1 MKKTDLILQTGGLPD
16 VVSIDLP
23 ASKSISNRVLVM
35 NALAGN
41 NGPVGNLARCDDTEA
56 MLGALVSGG
65 EEVNIGA
72 AGTAMRFLTA
82 YFAMQEGR
90 TVLLD
95 GSPRMRQRPVG
106 ILVDALRACG
116 ACIRYA
122 GEDGFPPLHISGCRL
137 SAPAVLRMEGS
148 VSSQFVT
155 ALMLI
160 APYMENGLTLEL
172 EGRVVSRPYIEM
184 TAGLMRR
191 FGAEVDVDDRR
202 IRVAPGCYQPVDFKV
217 ESDWS
222 AAGYWYELKA
232 LLPALGIRLRGLEAE
247 SLQGDSRVAELF
259 RLMGVTTRFDADGAV
274 LGYDSSL
281 VQPSLC
287 IDLSGQPDLAQTVA
301 VTACLKG
308 IPFELQ
314 GLSTLRLKET
324 DRIEAL
330 CSQLGRLGYRL
341 DASEAGVL
349 CWSGELSEVST
360 HVAIDTFD
368 DHRMAMA
375 FAPVA
380 VIHPGLVIRDA
391 AVVSK
396 SYPDFWSHLEAAGFK
411 IEQ

>member
-1 MKKTDLILQTGGLPD
+1 MKKTDLILQTDGLPD
-16 VVSIDLP
+16 VVSVDLP

-56 MLGALVSGG
+56 MLGALASGG
-65 EEVNIGA
+65 EVVNIGA

-106 ILVDALRACG
+106 ILVEALRACG
-116 ACIRYA
+116 ASIRYA
-122 GEDGFPPLHISGCRL
+122 GEDGFPPLRISGCRL

-184 TAGLMRR
+184 TAGLMGR

-274 LGYDSSL
+274 LGYDSTL
-281 VQPSLC
+281 VQPSLR

-341 DASEAGVL
+341 DASESGVL
-349 CWSGELSEVST
+349 RWSGELSDAST
-360 HVAIDTFD
+360 PVAVDTFD

-375 FAPVA
+375 FAPAA

>member
-16 VVSIDLP
+16 DVSIDLP

-56 MLGALVSGG
+56 MLGALASGG

-122 GEDGFPPLHISGCRL
+122 GEDGFPPLLISGCRL

-232 LLPALGIRLRGLEAE
+232 LLPALGIRLTGLEAE

-274 LGYDSSL
+274 LGYDFSL
-281 VQPSLC
+281 EQPSLRV
-287 IDLSGQPDLAQTVA
+287 DLSGQPDLAQTVA

-341 DASEAGVL
+341 DASESGVL
-349 CWSGELSEVST
+349 RWNGELSDVST
-360 HVAIDTFD
+360 PVAIDTFD

-375 FAPVA
+375 FAPAA

>member
-1 MKKTDLILQTGGLPD
+1 MQTDGLPD
-16 VVSIDLP
+16 VVSVDLP

-56 MLGALVSGG
+56 MLGALASGG
-65 EEVNIGA
+65 EVVNIGA

-106 ILVDALRACG
+106 ILVEALRACG
-116 ACIRYA
+116 ASIRYA
-122 GEDGFPPLHISGCRL
+122 GEDGFPPLRISGCRL

-184 TAGLMRR
+184 TAGLMGR

-274 LGYDSSL
+274 LGYDSTL
-281 VQPSLC
+281 VQPSLR

-341 DASEAGVL
+341 DASESGVL
-349 CWSGELSEVST
+349 RWSGELSDAST
-360 HVAIDTFD
+360 PVAVDTFD

-375 FAPVA
+375 FAPAA